1 MQKKI
6 QKMFFCFLDKCM
18 CIDSIKLPLLT
29 KEHLSSAVNPL
40 TKSPKI
46 LHITKRDFSQLNS
59 IHND

>member
-1 MQKKI
+1 
-6 QKMFFCFLDKCM
+6 MFFCFLDKCM